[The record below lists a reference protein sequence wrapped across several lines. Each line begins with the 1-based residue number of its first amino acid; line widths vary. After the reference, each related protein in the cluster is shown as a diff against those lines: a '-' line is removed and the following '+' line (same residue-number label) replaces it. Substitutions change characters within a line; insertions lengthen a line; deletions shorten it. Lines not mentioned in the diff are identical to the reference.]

1 MALYLI
7 KPVLWNTEGYA
18 RPSGVRAAKT
28 SYPGEHG
35 YGHEEWNNSSRM
47 AFSEGG
53 QDYRV
58 FHTEGVKNAPVHENE
73 GQVFVFMTASHD
85 GVQQLVGV
93 AGNAMHLVGD
103 DERFE
108 AERKRIAK
116 LLKLSGMWR
125 DVWALPRVRAR
136 FGDDQAAFRE
146 YFRNECQWI
155 PNWICPADFFMW
167 FDEPVTLAPRQ
178 ITGSALLPKMFSGYQ
193 PLSLDAAVRV
203 LGSVPEGQRSEV
215 WRRLMDAICSAP
227 DSSSTLPSNAD
238 AANIPVTTQ
247 LTEILARRGQGKF
260 REALMRKWG
269 AACAVTGLMCAE
281 LLRASHIKP
290 WTQSTPRERLDAA
303 NGLLLAAHLDALFDK
318 GLISFDDDGAML
330 VSPRL
335 PEAVAVAFALPSKLR
350 NKPDAGLVTYLEYH
364 RKNLFAPG

>member
-7 KPVLWNTEGYA
+7 KPVLWNTEAYV
-18 RPSGVRAAKT
+18 RPSGVRAAKS

-35 YGHEEWNNSSRM
+35 FGHEEWNNSPRLV
-47 AFSEGG
+47 FSEGE
-53 QDYRV
+53 QVFRV
-58 FHTEGVKNAPVHENE
+58 FHTEGVKNAPVHEHV
-73 GQVFVFMTASHD
+73 GQIFVFMTASHD

-93 AGNAMHLVGD
+93 AGNAMYLAGD
-103 DERFE
+103 GRFD
-108 AERKRIAK
+108 AERKRFAK
-116 LLKLSGMWR
+116 QLKLSGLWR

-146 YFRNECQWI
+146 YFRQECEWI
-155 PNWICPADFFMW
+155 PNWMCPADFFMW
-167 FDEPVTLAPRQ
+167 FDEPVTLEPRQ

-203 LGSVPEGQRSEV
+203 LGTVPSGQRSEV
-215 WRRLMDAICSAP
+215 WGRLMDAICSASDLSVMP
-227 DSSSTLPSNAD
+227 SSDVD
-238 AANIPVTTQ
+238 AASIPATTQ
-247 LTEILARRGQGKF
+247 LTEVLARRGQGKF
-260 REALMRKWG
+260 REALMRQWG
-269 AACAVTGLMCAE
+269 DACAVTGLKCAE

-290 WTQSTPRERLDAA
+290 WAQSTARERLDAA

-335 PEAVAVAFALPSKLR
+335 PKAVAAEFALPLKLR
-350 NKPDAGLVTYLEYH
+350 NKPDVRLATYLKYH
-364 RKNLFAPG
+364 RTNLFAQG